1 MQVRII
7 KGFVNA
13 LSMFIVGAS
22 LMGRWYCVELGITSG
37 PMFIDWMSVIVTT
50 LGLVAIQIIVRF
62 DPSFK
67 EEQPKRRIVVV
78 KKGERHVDPEATADE
93 QYRRMGL

>member
-37 PMFIDWMSVIVTT
+37 PMFIDWTSVIVTT

-67 EEQPKRRIVVV
+67 EEEVKPKRRIVVV
-78 KKGERHVDPEATADE
+78 SKGRKV
-93 QYRRMGL
+93 

>member
-37 PMFIDWMSVIVTT
+37 PMFIDWTSVIVTT
-50 LGLVAIQIIVRF
+50 LGLIAIQIIVHF

-67 EEQPKRRIVVV
+67 EEEVKPKRRIVVV
-78 KKGERHVDPEATADE
+78 SKG
-93 QYRRMGL
+93 RRV

>member
-13 LSMFIVGAS
+13 LSMFIVGAA

-37 PMFIDWMSVIVTT
+37 PMFIDWTSVIVTT
-50 LGLVAIQIIVRF
+50 LGLVAIQAIVHF

-67 EEQPKRRIVVV
+67 EEEVKPKRRIVIVS
-78 KKGERHVDPEATADE
+78 KGKRV
-93 QYRRMGL
+93 

>member
-13 LSMFIVGAS
+13 LSMFMLGAA
-22 LMGRWYCVELGITSG
+22 LMGRWYCVHLGITSG
-37 PMFIDWMSVIVTT
+37 PMFLDWTSIGVMTA
-50 LGLVAIQIIVRF
+50 GLIAIHIIVWF

-67 EEQPKRRIVVV
+67 EEKQS
-78 KKGERHVDPEATADE
+78 
-93 QYRRMGL
+93 

>member
-37 PMFIDWMSVIVTT
+37 PMFIDWTSVIVTT
-50 LGLVAIQIIVRF
+50 LGLVAIQAIVHF

-67 EEQPKRRIVVV
+67 EEEVKPKRRIVVV
-78 KKGERHVDPEATADE
+78 SKG
-93 QYRRMGL
+93 RRV

>member
-13 LSMFIVGAS
+13 LSMFIIGMVS
-22 LMGRWYCVELGITSG
+22 MSRIYCIALGIESG
-37 PMFIDWMSVIVTT
+37 PMYIGWDTVAFT
-50 LGLVAIQIIVRF
+50 LAGLIAIHIIVWF

-67 EEQPKRRIVVV
+67 EEVSPAKRVIRVVS
-78 KKGERHVDPEATADE
+78 KG
-93 QYRRMGL
+93 RRA

>member
-37 PMFIDWMSVIVTT
+37 PMFIDWTSVIVTT
-50 LGLVAIQIIVRF
+50 LGLVAIQAIVHF

-67 EEQPKRRIVVV
+67 EEEVKPKRRIVVV
-78 KKGERHVDPEATADE
+78 SKG
-93 QYRRMGL
+93 RRG

>member
-22 LMGRWYCVELGITSG
+22 LMGRWYCIELGITSG

-67 EEQPKRRIVVV
+67 EEEVKPKRRIVVV
-78 KKGERHVDPEATADE
+78 SKG
-93 QYRRMGL
+93 RRV

>member
-13 LSMFIVGAS
+13 LSMFIVGAA

-37 PMFIDWMSVIVTT
+37 PMFIDWTSVIVTT
-50 LGLVAIQIIVRF
+50 LGLIAIQAIVHF

-67 EEQPKRRIVVV
+67 EEEVKPKRRIVIVS
-78 KKGERHVDPEATADE
+78 KGKRV
-93 QYRRMGL
+93 

>member
-37 PMFIDWMSVIVTT
+37 PMFIDWTSVIVTT
-50 LGLVAIQIIVRF
+50 LGLIAVQAIVHF

-67 EEQPKRRIVVV
+67 EEEVKPKRRIVVV
-78 KKGERHVDPEATADE
+78 SKG
-93 QYRRMGL
+93 RRV

>member
-13 LSMFIVGAS
+13 LSMFIVGMAFMS
-22 LMGRWYCVELGITSG
+22 RFYCIQLGITSG
-37 PMFIDWMSVIVTT
+37 SMYIGWDTVLFVVA
-50 LGLVAIQIIVRF
+50 GLAAIQVLIHF

-67 EEQPKRRIVVV
+67 EEEVKPKRRIVVV
-78 KKGERHVDPEATADE
+78 SKG
-93 QYRRMGL
+93 RRV

>member
-13 LSMFIVGAS
+13 LSMFIFGAAI
-22 LMGRWYCVELGITSG
+22 MGRWYCIELGITSG
-37 PMFIDWMSVIVTT
+37 PMFIDWFSVGVTTFGLLAIHVIVW
-50 LGLVAIQIIVRF
+50 F

-67 EEQPKRRIVVV
+67 EEPPRRRIKVVTV
-78 KKGERHVDPEATADE
+78 KR
-93 QYRRMGL
+93 

>member
-22 LMGRWYCVELGITSG
+22 LMCRWYCVELGITSG
-37 PMFIDWMSVIVTT
+37 PMFIDWTSVIVTT

-67 EEQPKRRIVVV
+67 EEEVKPKRRIVVV
-78 KKGERHVDPEATADE
+78 SKG
-93 QYRRMGL
+93 RRV

>member
-13 LSMFIVGAS
+13 LSMFIIGMVFMS
-22 LMGRWYCVELGITSG
+22 RFYCIALGIESG
-37 PMFIDWMSVIVTT
+37 PMYIGWDTVGFT
-50 LGLVAIQIIVRF
+50 LAGLLAIRVVVWF

-67 EEQPKRRIVVV
+67 EENQS
-78 KKGERHVDPEATADE
+78 
-93 QYRRMGL
+93 

>member
-37 PMFIDWMSVIVTT
+37 PMFIDWTSVIVTT

-67 EEQPKRRIVVV
+67 EEEVKPKRRIVVV
-78 KKGERHVDPEATADE
+78 SKG
-93 QYRRMGL
+93 RRV

>member
-1 MQVRII
+1 MPVRII

-13 LSMFIVGAS
+13 LSMFIVGAA

-37 PMFIDWMSVIVTT
+37 PMFIDWTSVIVTT
-50 LGLVAIQIIVRF
+50 LGLVAIQAIVHF

-67 EEQPKRRIVVV
+67 EEEVKPKRRIVVV
-78 KKGERHVDPEATADE
+78 NKGKRV
-93 QYRRMGL
+93 